1 VIVAYRPDSMAA
13 WQASGGSDHV
23 IVAHRPNSLSVW
35 QASEGS
41 DHVIV
46 AHRPNNMSS
55 ATCLFAANFGGYESM
70 LPISST
76 KTS

>member
-1 VIVAYRPDSMAA
+1 VIVAHRPNSMSVWQASGGSDHVIVAHRPNSMSA

-23 IVAHRPNSLSVW
+23 IVAHRPNS
-35 QASEGS
+35 
-41 DHVIV
+41 
-46 AHRPNNMSS
+46 MSS
-55 ATCLFAANFGGYESM
+55 ATCLFVANFGGYESM